1 MHIHP
6 GNTDV
11 VLLCGGLGTR
21 LQSIVSDRPKPMAMV
36 NKRPFL
42 EILLDQFSDQGFK
55 RFILCTG
62 HLSMVVRS
70 HFKGS
75 YRDLDIVISEEPAAL
90 GTAGA
95 VKNAASYIQ
104 SDPFIAANGDSYCEV
119 DLKGFLEF
127 HLQKSANMSMVV
139 ASTDNACDYGTVEL
153 GNDQQILSFK
163 EKHKTVQNGLISAG
177 IYIFNRN
184 ILAQIPDKIKCSL
197 ENDIFPD
204 LAGSRSYGFKAAAE
218 VLDIGTPERFARAQD
233 NFTV

>member
-1 MHIHP
+1 MYIQT

-21 LQSIVSDRPKPMAMV
+21 LQSIVNDRPKPMAMV

-42 EILLDQFSDQGFK
+42 EILIDQFQDQGFK

-62 HLSMVVRS
+62 HLSMVVRAY
-70 HFKGS
+70 FKDR
-75 YRDLDIVISEEPAAL
+75 RDLDIIISEEPAAL

-104 SDPFIAANGDSYCEV
+104 SDPFIVTNGDSYCEV

-139 ASTDNACDYGTVEL
+139 ASTDNACDYGTVKL
-153 GNDQQILSFK
+153 GSDQQILSFT
-163 EKHKTVQNGLISAG
+163 EKHKTIQQGLISAG

-184 ILAQIPDKIKCSL
+184 ILGQIPDKIKCSL

-204 LAGSRSYGFKAAAE
+204 LAGNRSYGFKVTAE